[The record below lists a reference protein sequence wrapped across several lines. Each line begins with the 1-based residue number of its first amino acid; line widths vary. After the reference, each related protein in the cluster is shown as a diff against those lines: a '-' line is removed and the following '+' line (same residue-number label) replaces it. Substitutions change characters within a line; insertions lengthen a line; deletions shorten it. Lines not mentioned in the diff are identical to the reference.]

1 MQDDEEEE
9 RKRQER
15 ERARMPLVDRL
26 HGVPPRTTASG
37 FKDLRSNRRT
47 GRVVQMPIR
56 VHPRVKAMT
65 DAIMMRDGHPSL
77 VALYEEMLDA
87 YFERHGPL
95 DLALLPSDEDL
106 VKRIEKERDKRDG
119 E

>member
-9 RKRQER
+9 RKRQEL

-26 HGVPPRTTASG
+26 HGAPARTTASG
-37 FKDLRSNRRT
+37 FKDLRSKRRT

-65 DAIMMRDGHPSL
+65 DAIMQRDGHPSL
-77 VALYEEMLDA
+77 VSLYEEMLDA
-87 YFERHGPL
+87 YFDRHGPL
-95 DLALLPSDEDL
+95 AQALLPSDEEL
-106 VKRIEKERDKRDG
+106 VERIEKERDKRDA